1 MANNRNRFFKRQ
13 YDIIRGISQSILIDI
28 ILLYD
33 SLRNIEVLIIYPSVE
48 IYAIKIIISYVDE
61 NESRTERSVLTV
73 ILKKKFI
80 LSEAL
85 LSFFY

>member
-33 SLRNIEVLIIYPSVE
+33 SLRNIEVLFIYPSVE